1 MTEKKTL
8 ILLAAALAVLLT
20 VALIAYRYLSDG
32 YENGTSISENAPS
45 LQKAPDFAV
54 LSENSEVVQFSDFA
68 GKPIVIN
75 FWATWCGPCRSEFPA
90 FQKAYETH
98 GEDVHFMMINLTDGS
113 RDTVQSVKA
122 FAEEYRY
129 TFPIYF
135 DTGYNAA
142 NAYGISPI
150 PVSVF
155 INAEGEIVQKHT
167 GAMTEAQLTQ
177 YLSMITE

>member
-8 ILLAAALAVLLT
+8 ILLAAVLAVLLI
-20 VALIAYRYLSDG
+20 VALVAYRYLSDG
-32 YENGTSISENAPS
+32 YEGSTSISESAPA

-54 LSENSEVVQFSDFA
+54 LSENSEVVQFSDFT

-90 FQKAYETH
+90 FQRAYETH

-122 FAEEYRY
+122 FAELFFRKGESLCCSPPQSDGSV
-129 TFPIYF
+129 TSKSPQCH
-135 DTGYNAA
+135 A
-142 NAYGISPI
+142 NVI
-150 PVSVF
+150 
-155 INAEGEIVQKHT
+155 E
-167 GAMTEAQLTQ
+167 
-177 YLSMITE
+177 

>member
-8 ILLAAALAVLLT
+8 ILLAAVLAVLLI
-20 VALIAYRYLSDG
+20 VALVAYRYLSDG
-32 YENGTSISENAPS
+32 YEGSTSISESAPA

-54 LSENSEVVQFSDFA
+54 LSENSEVVQFSDFT

-90 FQKAYETH
+90 FQRAYETH

-122 FAEEYRY
+122 FAEEYHY